1 MSDSIMLEAILDS
14 LNRAAAAHGLHEEET
29 GEHDVEWPQ
38 WYAEHMVHTLREDGF
53 HLVETLQR

>member
-1 MSDSIMLEAILDS
+1 MSDSIMLAAILDS

-38 WYAEHMVHTLREDGF
+38 WYAEHMVRTLRENGYE
-53 HLVETLQR
+53 LVGASQR